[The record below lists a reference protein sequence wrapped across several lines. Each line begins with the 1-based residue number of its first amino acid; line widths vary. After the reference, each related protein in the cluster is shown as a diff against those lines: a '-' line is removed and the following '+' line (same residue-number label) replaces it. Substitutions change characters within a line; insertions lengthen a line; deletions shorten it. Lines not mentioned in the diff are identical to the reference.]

1 MRKPTRILGREK
13 VNEPAEAPTD
23 LISYF
28 EAKNILAGRF
38 RNVTAKEIAIWVF
51 LEPLENNGTN
61 LDNDPNNFEDYAIH
75 GMDQGGIKSYFN
87 NETERKKVLD
97 IYNRATV
104 GETIGWEE
112 ILRNMCLRRFSH
124 VEINSFAPPDR
135 WISYD
140 NLLARW
146 SKRCSKKEAEA
157 LIDNKLD
164 KDAPG
169 ILRELTMSY
178 PVSVMDQT
186 KEVCMY
192 SINEI
197 EVIEQKEFP
206 LESTDVEE
214 QDADHADE
222 DALETNMRGNP
233 CFIPCPT
240 DPVPEQPWYIPARY
254 FARQLVVD
262 DPTLLTKRD
271 RLASKVNTLFKAARI
286 YKRGG
291 KAPPDPATIKKAFSK
306 VDLSIKNPSVPL
318 SA

>member
-1 MRKPTRILGREK
+1 MRKPTRILEREK
-13 VNEPAEAPTD
+13 VNEPVEAPTD
-23 LISYF
+23 LISYIK
-28 EAKNILAGRF
+28 AKNILAGRF
-38 RNVTAKEIAIWVF
+38 RDVTAEEIAIWVF
-51 LEPLENNGTN
+51 LDPLENNGTN
-61 LDNDPNNFEDYAIH
+61 LDNDPNDLEDYAIH

-87 NETERKKVLD
+87 NDTKRKRVLD

-112 ILRNMCLRRFSH
+112 IFRNMFLRRFSR

-146 SKRCSKKEAEA
+146 SKRCDKKEAEV

-169 ILRELTMSY
+169 ILRELTTSY

-192 SINEI
+192 SISEI

-206 LESTDVEE
+206 LESTKVEA
-214 QDADHADE
+214 QDADYANKDI
-222 DALETNMRGNP
+222 LETNKQGKLWLP
-233 CFIPCPT
+233 HQG
-240 DPVPEQPWYIPARY
+240 DPEPVQPWYTPARY
-254 FARQLVVD
+254 FARQLVAKD
-262 DPTLLTKRD
+262 LTLLTKRNL
-271 RLASKVNTLFKAARI
+271 LAKKVAASLKGAGI
-286 YKRGG
+286 NKRGR
-291 KAPPDPATIKKAFSK
+291 KLPFDPVTVKKAFSN
-306 VDLSIKNPSVPL
+306 VNLG
-318 SA
+318 